1 MDLYHED
8 ARILL
13 TQPDLTSLQGKARPG
28 RFRDEAFCPW
38 FEGCRSVF
46 VAHIFQT
53 SILRL

>member
-1 MDLYHED
+1 MDLCHED